1 MGLTTAVAPGG
12 TTYAAP
18 LLVLGVPASVAVPFL
33 GIPLVFAGL
42 FVLYFYR
49 DPARK
54 APPSGVVAP
63 ADGTVASL
71 RWDTDAEGRDRI
83 RVGIYLGPGDV
94 HVIRSPFGGTVR
106 HVDRE
111 SGGHWPAQIGRS
123 DRNEKVHVRFDGATV
138 TMIVGVFARRVRPYV
153 AADQELSR
161 GERIGHI
168 AFGSR
173 TDLLLPPEVGPED
186 LTVEPGESVRAGE
199 SVLVRAEAVESG
211 REIAL

>member
-1 MGLTTAVAPGG
+1 MELTTSVAPGG
-12 TTYAAP
+12 TSFAAP
-18 LLVLGVPASVAVPFL
+18 ILAVGVPASLVLPFV
-33 GIPLVFAGL
+33 GIPLLLSGL

-49 DPARK
+49 DPPRK

-63 ADGTVASL
+63 ADGTVAAL
-71 RWDTDAEGRDRI
+71 NWDEDAEGRDRI

-111 SGGHWPAQIGRS
+111 SGGHWPAQIARS

-138 TMIVGVFARRVRPYV
+138 TMTVGVFARRITPYV
-153 AADQELSR
+153 ASQRELSR

-173 TDLLLPPEVGPED
+173 TDLLLPPEVGPGD
-186 LTVEPGESVRAGE
+186 LTVEPGETVRAGE
-199 SVLVRAEAVESG
+199 SVLANPEAIEGG
-211 REIAL
+211 REIAG